1 VADPKSG
8 EPFGLDAGLI
18 AKIDWPL
25 ALLRVTNDL
34 KSDFIYSPHLAF
46 IYHRAGDEIITKLK
60 ADLKSGTFNP
70 GVPLTIEVPK
80 SSRLRVVAPSKRL
93 GPTFSRPGSILLPS
107 DRLFYQALADQ
118 AAPIIDQK
126 TDYQRSF
133 SHKLASSHAPNMFV
147 PTRTCWNSLQK
158 ALKTHSTN
166 KSVHYIVKIDVANF
180 FGSLNQHTLVNLL
193 SDYKYPKSLASRLEL
208 ILTAFTGQRSSRGI
222 LQGICPSDLFG
233 TFYMTYVATNYFPI
247 LLVVLDYKVFIFMC
261 CGSGVAIIV

>member
-1 VADPKSG
+1 MADPKSG

-80 SSRLRVVAPSKRL
+80 SSRLRVVVPSKRL

-133 SHKLASSHAPNMFV
+133 SHKLASSTQHVRTHAD
-147 PTRTCWNSLQK
+147 L
-158 ALKTHSTN
+158 
-166 KSVHYIVKIDVANF
+166 
-180 FGSLNQHTLVNLL
+180 
-193 SDYKYPKSLASRLEL
+193 LEL
-208 ILTAFTGQRSSRGI
+208 LAKS
-222 LQGICPSDLFG
+222 
-233 TFYMTYVATNYFPI
+233 A
-247 LLVVLDYKVFIFMC
+247 
-261 CGSGVAIIV
+261 